1 MAPCDG
7 YKRLTRQVANY
18 LEVKLTPCDGYKR
31 LTRQVVNFL
40 QRKFAAGDGYKRL
53 TRPDVNFT
61 PIMINLRLVMG
72 INSLTRLDV
81 NAPSKFVKVRN
92 NLLTK

>member
-53 TRPDVNFT
+53 TRPDVNLKAFAASDGNKLS
-61 PIMINLRLVMG
+61 ISAR
-72 INSLTRLDV
+72 R
-81 NAPSKFVKVRN
+81 
-92 NLLTK
+92 